1 MAELWNMLI
10 LEPILNSLISLC
22 SMLGGNFG
30 LAIIVFTV
38 VVRIALL
45 PLTIRQTKSTKAM
58 QELQPRLQELQKRY
72 AKDQQKLQQEMVK
85 LYREAGINP
94 LGCLWPLLIQLPIW
108 IALYQSIMQA
118 LAATPENLLNLA
130 QHLYSWDLVAR
141 AVPLNERFLWLQL
154 SKPDPNLILA
164 LLVGATMWVQQKMVT
179 PPAADPRQQ
188 SMNNMTLMMMPLM
201 FALFTLSFPSG
212 LALYWVVSNVVGIVI
227 QYFVGGGWGYLR
239 KPPGAGKPAPGRDVS
254 DAKAPSVAS
263 GKEASKSKTIA
274 KTAEVKKG
282 VFSENERARSQ
293 R

>member
-1 MAELWNMLI
+1 MAELWNTII
-10 LEPILNSLISLC
+10 LEPILNSLIALC
-22 SMLGGNFG
+22 SVFGGNFG

-38 VVRIALL
+38 IVRVALL
-45 PLTIRQTKSTKAM
+45 PLTIRQTRSTKVM
-58 QELQPRLQELQKRY
+58 QELQPKLQELQKKY

-85 LYREAGINP
+85 LYREAGVNP

-118 LAATPENLLNLA
+118 LAATPENLLNLS
-130 QHLYSWDLVAR
+130 QHLYSWDLVVR

-188 SMNNMTLMMMPLM
+188 SVNNMTLLMMPLM

-212 LALYWVVSNVVGIVI
+212 LALYWVVSNVVGVVI
-227 QYFVGGGWGYLR
+227 QYFVGGGWGYLAR
-239 KPPGAGKPAPGRDVS
+239 PSSGAKVPPTHGQPQAKPVS
-254 DAKAPSVAS
+254 KMV
-263 GKEASKSKTIA
+263 GKETEQSKVLTKAAGS
-274 KTAEVKKG
+274 KKG
-282 VFSENERARSQ
+282 GPFRR
-293 R
+293 